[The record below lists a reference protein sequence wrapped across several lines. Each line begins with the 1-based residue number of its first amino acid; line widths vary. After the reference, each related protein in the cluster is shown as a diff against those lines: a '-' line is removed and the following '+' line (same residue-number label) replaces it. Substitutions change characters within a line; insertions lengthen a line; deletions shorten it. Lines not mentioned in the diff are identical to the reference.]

1 MSGIERMKTG
11 IKGLDELLH
20 GGIPKGAVIL
30 ISGSPGSGKSILSMQ
45 ILINGCKMGE
55 KCLYVSF
62 EQPYEDIVK
71 QAKAFGWNVD
81 GFIKKGLLKILSFD
95 FVREGYE
102 LYNKMLSEIKSGG
115 YNRVV
120 IDSLTALEN
129 HPALLF
135 EAERLDVRVTQ
146 KKVKFL
152 EHENWLKRAI
162 ITHLI
167 NMLKTNKSLTA
178 FLITE
183 IQEGS
188 NQLSSDG
195 ISEFLCDGV
204 IVMHYLSIGA
214 EENRVLEIRK
224 MRFTDHKKG
233 LYNFSIT
240 FEGVTVQTDVTTVLI
255 K

>member
-1 MSGIERMKTG
+1 MSGIERMRTG

-20 GGIPKGAVIL
+20 GGVPKGAVIL

-45 ILINGCKMGE
+45 ILVNGCRMGE

-81 GFIKKGLLKILSFD
+81 GFIKRGLLKILSFD

-102 LYNKMLSEIKSGG
+102 LYNKMVSEIKSGG

-146 KKVKFL
+146 KKVRL
-152 EHENWLKRAI
+152 LGHEEWLRRAI

-167 NMLKTNKSLTA
+167 NILRAEKSLTA
-178 FLITE
+178 FLISE
-183 IQEGS
+183 IREES
-188 NQLSSDG
+188 NRLSSDG

-214 EENRVLEIRK
+214 EENRVLEVRK

-233 LYNFSIT
+233 MYNFDINSRGISIKS
-240 FEGVTVQTDVTTVLI
+240 DSTTVVI